1 MKRLTYRDKSLPRKN
16 DHGEIVE
23 AYSDYDVR
31 EIINRLA
38 AYEDNGTPEEFAEYK
53 AMGLPAEKIKRIV
66 KSAEEFCKSYIQV
79 AAEIEF
85 QHIKDLLNAEEQ
97 GRLVVLP
104 CKVGDIVYAIV
115 AYVFANTPTVI
126 PTAVRSVTIHDDHI
140 SVTYD
145 KRINTI
151 GDCGVWGKTVFAS
164 REEAQAELE
173 RRYAN

>member
-16 DHGEIVE
+16 DRGEIVE

-38 AYEDNGTPEEFAEYK
+38 AYED
-53 AMGLPAEKIKRIV
+53 L
-66 KSAEEFCKSYIQV
+66 
-79 AAEIEF
+79 
-85 QHIKDLLNAEEQ
+85 EEQ

-115 AYVFANTPTVI
+115 AWIFANTPTVI
-126 PTAVRSVTIHDDHI
+126 PTAVRSLTIHDDHI

-173 RRYAN
+173 RRYSH